1 MLAAKNVAASS
12 STKEEF
18 DVRSIVKH
26 FDPVRHVRFGNGNAG
41 VFHFD
46 PLTATDQRHST
57 RVIVLAWRALS
68 MSLGDFS
75 AQSVFVTAVALCDFS
90 MPPCWA
96 LSTIRWSFSIL
107 IYVFFGGVMGAEALS
122 WSSDSL

>member
-1 MLAAKNVAASS
+1 M
-12 STKEEF
+12 
-18 DVRSIVKH
+18 KH
-26 FDPVRHVRFGNGNAG
+26 SDPVRHVRFGNGNAG

-57 RVIVLAWRALS
+57 RVMRSALS

-75 AQSVFVTAVALCDFS
+75 AQSIFVTAVALCDFL

-96 LSTIRWSFSIL
+96 LSTIRWNFSIL
-107 IYVFFGGVMGAEALS
+107 IYVFFGGAIIFQGGGIQHCLGGGHMAGIVQCS
-122 WSSDSL
+122 RCDSDPTIS